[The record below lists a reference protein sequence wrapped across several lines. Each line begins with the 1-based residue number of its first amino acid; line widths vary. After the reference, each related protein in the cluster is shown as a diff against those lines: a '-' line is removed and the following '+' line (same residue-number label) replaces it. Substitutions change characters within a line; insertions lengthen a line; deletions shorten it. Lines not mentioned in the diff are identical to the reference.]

1 MQFIT
6 SSLHS
11 IHHLWKKKKKVHKK
25 EIYCVVFLL
34 DLLND
39 VVKYISTIVNS
50 QLVFSGK
57 C

>member
-11 IHHLWKKKKKVHKK
+11 IHHLWKKKKVHKK